1 MNKTYYNILESFL
14 VIYAASQGK
23 LKVFL
28 KKKKMD
34 PYKGY
39 WILPGDILT
48 NDETIEQSAIKIYK
62 QATNLNTSKIFQGKI
77 FSNLDR
83 DPNGRIIAATS
94 IAITDEKLVNIKH
107 DDDTNEMQ
115 WFDVDKLPKMGYD
128 HKEIINQVTEEVKRK
143 IVNNYDDI
151 LLDFFP
157 NDFTLPE
164 LQKFYETISKKTM
177 DRRNFHKKF
186 VSQNLVIDTGLKVNS
201 GNGRPGRLYKFNKEK
216 MKGKKIWIKMDGD

>member
-216 MKGKKIWIKMDGD
+216 MKGKKI

>member
-62 QATNLNTSKIFQGKI
+62 NTTNLNTSKIFQGKI

-216 MKGKKIWIKMDGD
+216 MKGKKI